1 MRGLFLFGDGIDM
14 DERLRQE
21 AIQGLIRKKFHGHDI
36 LISKYTPVFPAG
48 IEREYARV
56 SRQYMRLLKES
67 IEEEMPVLK
76 EQIMKERGT
85 YRADGIND
93 LLILLEKVL
102 DRIHKKFAEKEQGY
116 GLRRKLEALAN
127 MTRKLTIRE
136 WKKAV
141 DKTLGINIM
150 EDYYMG
156 ELFQTAMDRWVDEN
170 VSLIKTIPADT
181 LGDMRMIVKE
191 GFLNGKSTTRIMK
204 EIQHKYGVEAA
215 RARLLARDQVGK
227 LNASITEVQQRDA
240 GIEEYIWDDCGDS
253 RVRDCHKE
261 LNGQRFRW
269 DDPPEMWYMTRSGKK
284 MTGRHCHPGQDIQ
297 CRCRPKPIFKFGVF
311 NAPITKK

>member
-1 MRGLFLFGDGIDM
+1 MEVMIIDDRM
-14 DERLRQE
+14 QKE
-21 AIQGLIRKKFHGHDI
+21 AIQELIRRRFHGSDI

-67 IEEEMPVLK
+67 IEEELPALK

-93 LLILLEKVL
+93 VMVLLEKVL
-102 DRIHKKFAEKEQGY
+102 DRIRKRFTEKERGY
-116 GLRRKLEALAN
+116 GLRKRLESLAG

-141 DKTLGINIM
+141 DKTLGINLM

-156 ELFQTAMDRWVDEN
+156 EFFQTALDRWVDEN
-170 VSLIKTIPADT
+170 VSLIKTIPAET
-181 LGDMRMIVKE
+181 LGDMRVIVKE
-191 GFLNGKSTTRIMK
+191 GFLNGKSTTCIMK
-204 EIQHKYGVEAA
+204 EIQHRYAVGKNH
-215 RARLLARDQVGK
+215 ARLLARDQIGK
-227 LNASITEVQQRDA
+227 LNASITEAQQRDA

-253 RVRDCHKE
+253 RVRESHKA
-261 LNGQRFRW
+261 LNGKRFRW
-269 DDPPEMWYMTRSGKK
+269 DDPPVVDHK
-284 MTGRHCHPGQDIQ
+284 TGRRCHPQQDYQ
-297 CRCRPKPIFKFGVF
+297 CRCRAKPVFKFGIF
-311 NAPITKK
+311 NAPVSKKE